1 MYSDYYF
8 SLGLTFLRIVVLDW
22 DKNKFKINSVLY
34 IYLHSKLGV
43 HETPTVDMKGLLFLS
58 TCLLLPGEKMGSSSK
73 LILRNNS
80 HCTLAVLERGLTLNE
95 HILKISLQT
104 KVNRRQ

>member
-43 HETPTVDMKGLLFLS
+43 HETPTVDMKGLLFLIIFKH
-58 TCLLLPGEKMGSSSK
+58 LF
-73 LILRNNS
+73 
-80 HCTLAVLERGLTLNE
+80 AFA
-95 HILKISLQT
+95 
-104 KVNRRQ
+104 RRRDGIFFQIDFT